1 MCSKWRTEGQI
12 RPKCKE
18 TSNLMW
24 LSLIWYILF
33 HFCLFVETYFAQY
46 QTSESDVWLKPKM
59 FLFCFRKILNQAFL
73 HDSHI
78 WFWRFLY
85 ILGCSGP
92 WCAANTG
99 GGGGGNGARNKEQA
113 DLPFLHVMWEW
124 EMQERHFQHIL
135 RKKIILILVTL
146 GRVRAEVRTTEP
158 LKVGRDATYFNFDLS
173 QHSVRRFTPL
183 VSAGITTQCTI
194 WRKNLFVFR

>member
-1 MCSKWRTEGQI
+1 MTHTFDSGGFFTFLVALAHGA
-12 RPKCKE
+12 P
-18 TSNLMW
+18 
-24 LSLIWYILF
+24 LIL
-33 HFCLFVETYFAQY
+33 
-46 QTSESDVWLKPKM
+46 
-59 FLFCFRKILNQAFL
+59 
-73 HDSHI
+73 
-78 WFWRFLY
+78 
-85 ILGCSGP
+85 
-92 WCAANTG
+92 G
-99 GGGGGNGARNKEQA
+99 GGGDGGNGARNKEQA

-146 GRVRAEVRTTEP
+146 GRVRAEVRTAEP

-194 WRKNLFVFR
+194 WRKNLFCFQIV

>member
-1 MCSKWRTEGQI
+1 MTE
-12 RPKCKE
+12 P
-18 TSNLMW
+18 
-24 LSLIWYILF
+24 
-33 HFCLFVETYFAQY
+33 
-46 QTSESDVWLKPKM
+46 
-59 FLFCFRKILNQAFL
+59 KILIFWYAKILTQASP

-78 WFWRFLY
+78 LFWRFLY
-85 ILGCSGP
+85 ILGCSSP

-113 DLPFLHVMWEW
+113 DLPFLHVIWEW

-158 LKVGRDATYFNFDLS
+158 LKVGRDATYFTFDLT